1 MAWSDLSRIFHN
13 LSQIDRQTLAEIS
26 FVIFRSGGDNIIVGY
41 FPTAER
47 RRIMDFKRDES
58 LQKRKNTGYSDTARI
73 MRRALGVTAMRGS
86 DFDPDGS
93 YTGVCDNI
101 YEKPVQDADDL

>member
-1 MAWSDLSRIFHN
+1 
-13 LSQIDRQTLAEIS
+13 
-26 FVIFRSGGDNIIVGY
+26 
-41 FPTAER
+41 
-47 RRIMDFKRDES
+47 MDFKRDES

-86 DFDPDGS
+86 DFDPVGS

>member
-1 MAWSDLSRIFHN
+1 MQKLALLFSVKAAIILSSD
-13 LSQIDRQTLAEIS
+13 
-26 FVIFRSGGDNIIVGY
+26 II
-41 FPTAER
+41 PTAER
-47 RRIMDFKRDES
+47 RIKMDFKRDES

>member
-1 MAWSDLSRIFHN
+1 MN
-13 LSQIDRQTLAEIS
+13 
-26 FVIFRSGGDNIIVGY
+26 
-41 FPTAER
+41 
-47 RRIMDFKRDES
+47 FKRDES

-73 MRRALGVTAMRGS
+73 MRRALGVMALRSS

-101 YEKPVQDADDL
+101 YA

>member
-1 MAWSDLSRIFHN
+1 MKGCSKPLFC
-13 LSQIDRQTLAEIS
+13 
-26 FVIFRSGGDNIIVGY
+26 
-41 FPTAER
+41 
-47 RRIMDFKRDES
+47 
-58 LQKRKNTGYSDTARI
+58 LQKKSVYVILNLHICMQIQENYRGII
-73 MRRALGVTAMRGS
+73 MGRALGVTAMRGS

>member
-1 MAWSDLSRIFHN
+1 MN
-13 LSQIDRQTLAEIS
+13 
-26 FVIFRSGGDNIIVGY
+26 
-41 FPTAER
+41 
-47 RRIMDFKRDES
+47 FKRDES

-73 MRRALGVTAMRGS
+73 MRRALGVMALRSS

-93 YTGVCDNI
+93 YTSVCDNI

>member
-1 MAWSDLSRIFHN
+1 
-13 LSQIDRQTLAEIS
+13 
-26 FVIFRSGGDNIIVGY
+26 
-41 FPTAER
+41 
-47 RRIMDFKRDES
+47 MDFKRDES

-101 YEKPVQDADDL
+101 YEKPVQDADDLSLTLEISLPLWYDISVHH

>member
-1 MAWSDLSRIFHN
+1 MNRC
-13 LSQIDRQTLAEIS
+13 
-26 FVIFRSGGDNIIVGY
+26 
-41 FPTAER
+41 
-47 RRIMDFKRDES
+47 
-58 LQKRKNTGYSDTARI
+58 RKGKTR
-73 MRRALGVTAMRGS
+73 VTAMRGS

>member
-1 MAWSDLSRIFHN
+1 
-13 LSQIDRQTLAEIS
+13 
-26 FVIFRSGGDNIIVGY
+26 
-41 FPTAER
+41 
-47 RRIMDFKRDES
+47 MDFKRDES

-73 MRRALGVTAMRGS
+73 MRRALGVMALRSS

-101 YEKPVQDADDL
+101 YEKPVQDADDLQLTLEISLPLWYDISVHH

>member
-1 MAWSDLSRIFHN
+1 MNRC
-13 LSQIDRQTLAEIS
+13 RKGKTRVT
-26 FVIFRSGGDNIIVGY
+26 VI
-41 FPTAER
+41 
-47 RRIMDFKRDES
+47 
-58 LQKRKNTGYSDTARI
+58 LQGP

-93 YTGVCDNI
+93 YTGVPACNL

>member
-1 MAWSDLSRIFHN
+1 MQKLALLFSVQAAIILLSD
-13 LSQIDRQTLAEIS
+13 
-26 FVIFRSGGDNIIVGY
+26 II
-41 FPTAER
+41 PTADSRKENK
-47 RRIMDFKRDES
+47 MDFKRDES

>member
-1 MAWSDLSRIFHN
+1 
-13 LSQIDRQTLAEIS
+13 
-26 FVIFRSGGDNIIVGY
+26 
-41 FPTAER
+41 
-47 RRIMDFKRDES
+47 MDFKRDES

-73 MRRALGVTAMRGS
+73 MRVTAMRGS

>member
-1 MAWSDLSRIFHN
+1 MQKLALLFSVKAAIILLSD
-13 LSQIDRQTLAEIS
+13 
-26 FVIFRSGGDNIIVGY
+26 II
-41 FPTAER
+41 PTAER

>member
-1 MAWSDLSRIFHN
+1 M
-13 LSQIDRQTLAEIS
+13 
-26 FVIFRSGGDNIIVGY
+26 
-41 FPTAER
+41 
-47 RRIMDFKRDES
+47 
-58 LQKRKNTGYSDTARI
+58 GYSDTARI

>member
-1 MAWSDLSRIFHN
+1 MKNCLIIFYR
-13 LSQIDRQTLAEIS
+13 DE
-26 FVIFRSGGDNIIVGY
+26 DNIIVGY

-47 RRIMDFKRDES
+47 RIKMDFKRDES

>member
-1 MAWSDLSRIFHN
+1 MNRC
-13 LSQIDRQTLAEIS
+13 
-26 FVIFRSGGDNIIVGY
+26 
-41 FPTAER
+41 
-47 RRIMDFKRDES
+47 
-58 LQKRKNTGYSDTARI
+58 RKEKTRATARI

>member
-1 MAWSDLSRIFHN
+1 
-13 LSQIDRQTLAEIS
+13 
-26 FVIFRSGGDNIIVGY
+26 
-41 FPTAER
+41 
-47 RRIMDFKRDES
+47 MDFKRDES

-73 MRRALGVTAMRGS
+73 MRRALGVMAMRSS

>member
-1 MAWSDLSRIFHN
+1 MKI
-13 LSQIDRQTLAEIS
+13 
-26 FVIFRSGGDNIIVGY
+26 
-41 FPTAER
+41 
-47 RRIMDFKRDES
+47 KRDRS
-58 LQKRKNTGYSDTARI
+58 FQKHPDTGYTDMARV
-73 MRRALGVTAMRGS
+73 MRKAMGVAATRSS

>member
-1 MAWSDLSRIFHN
+1 
-13 LSQIDRQTLAEIS
+13 
-26 FVIFRSGGDNIIVGY
+26 
-41 FPTAER
+41 
-47 RRIMDFKRDES
+47 MDFKRDES

-101 YEKPVQDADDL
+101 YEKPVQDADDFEKSRGKLQKVAKNFILGG

>member
-1 MAWSDLSRIFHN
+1 
-13 LSQIDRQTLAEIS
+13 
-26 FVIFRSGGDNIIVGY
+26 
-41 FPTAER
+41 
-47 RRIMDFKRDES
+47 MDFKRDES

-101 YEKPVQDADDL
+101 YEKPVQDAEDLLLTLEISLPLWYDISVHH

>member
-1 MAWSDLSRIFHN
+1 
-13 LSQIDRQTLAEIS
+13 
-26 FVIFRSGGDNIIVGY
+26 
-41 FPTAER
+41 
-47 RRIMDFKRDES
+47 MDFKRDES

-73 MRRALGVTAMRGS
+73 MRRALGVMALRSSG
-86 DFDPDGS
+86 FDPDGS